1 MTSTV
6 LISIFR
12 WIRFH
17 LDPVFHRTVTVLFGL
32 AHYIYFAIYNIL
44 SSDVKSLSWREKLIL
59 FIIWSFAIK
68 FRLMTSVNWFSPD
81 IAICLQ
87 KVIFWNWE
95 NLTHNSFPL
104 LLKATLLGY
113 RFNVNWGVAK
123 TIKVTNDTTLLPNL
137 HSQLSF
143 RDSLQNLEKK
153 ISVSEPSFFFS
164 LGIIFPMALISL
176 FNTTIDLLYSM
187 VIRIP
192 P

>member
-1 MTSTV
+1 M
-6 LISIFR
+6 
-12 WIRFH
+12 
-17 LDPVFHRTVTVLFGL
+17 
-32 AHYIYFAIYNIL
+32 L

-81 IAICLQ
+81 IAICFQ

-95 NLTHNSFPL
+95 NLTNNSFPF

-113 RFNVNWGVAK
+113 CFNVNWGVAK

-143 RDSLQNLEKK
+143 RDSLRNSERK
-153 ISVSEPSFFFS
+153 ICFRIILLPFS
-164 LGIIFPMALISL
+164 WYYFPYGCNFTVYYYHRIII
-176 FNTTIDLLYSM
+176 
-187 VIRIP
+187 
-192 P
+192 